1 MNKLKHIHLV
11 KRWNKLSDTNRL
23 FVAIAALVI
32 IVGGL
37 IGWAQYQDWRNEQLL
52 RNIAADFARLE
63 TDLESELGVDVE
75 NKSGCFTTQE
85 KYGDG
90 KTGCFMRLETDRE
103 LNYDQTII
111 TEQISKTLNNTNVS
125 KFREGGY
132 GAEYMKL
139 KCLIIFDSFGY
150 DTTFY
155 TECPVPVRA
164 GNSSLVSEIL

>member
-1 MNKLKHIHLV
+1 MNKLKHLHLV

-52 RNIAADFARLE
+52 RNIAAAFARLE

-90 KTGCFMRLETDRE
+90 KTGCFMRLEHNSEADDLPSTKV
-103 LNYDQTII
+103 LSTFASYDFV
-111 TEQISKTLNNTNVS
+111 EQGKTRDTGYKYHYGNTVCYSGISNL
-125 KFREGGY
+125 G
-132 GAEYMKL
+132 
-139 KCLIIFDSFGY
+139 
-150 DTTFY
+150 FY
-155 TECPVPVRA
+155 IDCPVPVRA
-164 GNSSLVSEIL
+164 GNSDLVEELFIQTI